1 MIKVRNKVE
10 NNLQDLKS
18 KEFDWLQHYF
28 GLKRRIPKE
37 NKVLKEAE
45 RKVGEMIHKLKDD
58 RTDIRL
64 KVHKYKVLN
73 GDISHGSSKSKDV
86 SFRSK
91 EPLKTYLEGGEK
103 FIFTNTPVNN
113 GNTYDNITGVFI
125 APVTG
130 TYYFVL
136 QLCLGGNYVDL
147 SIRKGENLY
156 SWARFF
162 PYYLSCQTVDM
173 LTPLQ
178 KGDEVYASKTSSWDY
193 DIMHV
198 GNDLYNTF
206 SGVLIA

>member
-1 MIKVRNKVE
+1 MVFRITILLVLFVCDCSFANQEEDLIETVTQLEHLAKTVKQEMIKVRNKVE
-10 NNLQDLKS
+10 KSLQDLKS
-18 KEFDWLQHYF
+18 SW
-28 GLKRRIPKE
+28 
-37 NKVLKEAE
+37 
-45 RKVGEMIHKLKDD
+45 
-58 RTDIRL
+58 
-64 KVHKYKVLN
+64 
-73 GDISHGSSKSKDV
+73 KSKDV

-91 EPLKTYLEGGEK
+91 EPLKAYLEGGEK

-125 APVTG
+125 AQVTG

-136 QLCLGGNYVDL
+136 QMCLVGNYVDL

-178 KGDEVYASKTSSWDY
+178 QGDNVYASKTSSWDY